1 MGNGSADMALQAV
14 AGSKIYIGTRVALPT
29 DLTVDITDFA
39 AQEAEWLEIN
49 GWTSAGTLS
58 DTRAAI
64 TQSFIGSGRDMSIKG
79 TESAAAFENNF
90 APLPNDPG
98 QQRLRAAKD
107 SCANYAFKV
116 DWGAGCVSEGPV
128 TITVATPGVVTW
140 VGGHGLEAGA
150 RVMFAGTGGT
160 LPTGLVA
167 GTAYYVLAAGLT
179 PTKFSV
185 AATPGGAAIATTA
198 AGTASAIVATA
209 TPAGETDMFFGL
221 VMSRTKNA
229 GEANTARMLGVSIT
243 PNTNRVEV

>member
-14 AGSKIYIGTRVALPT
+14 AGAKIYIGTRVALPT

-39 AQEAEWLEIN
+39 AQEAEWVEIN

-58 DTRAAI
+58 DARAAI
-64 TQSFIGSGRDMSIKG
+64 TQSFIGSNRDMSIKG

-98 QQRLRAAKD
+98 QIRLKQAKD

-116 DWGAGCVSEGPV
+116 EWGAGCVSEGPV
-128 TITVATPGVVTW
+128 TISVASPGVVTW
-140 VGGHGLEAGA
+140 AGGHGLEVGA
-150 RVMFAGTGGT
+150 RVMFTGTGGT
-160 LPTGLVA
+160 LPTGLTA
-167 GTAYYVLAAGLT
+167 GTAYYVVAAGLT

-185 AATPGGAAIATTA
+185 AATPGGTAIATTA
-198 AGTASAIVATA
+198 AGTATAIIATA

-229 GEANTARMLGVSIT
+229 GEANTARMLGVSIM